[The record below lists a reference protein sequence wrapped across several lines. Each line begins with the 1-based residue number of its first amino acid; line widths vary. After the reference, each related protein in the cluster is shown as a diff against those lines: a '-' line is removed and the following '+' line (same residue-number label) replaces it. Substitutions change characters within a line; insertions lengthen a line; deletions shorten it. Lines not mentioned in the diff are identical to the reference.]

1 MDVPEGERALC
12 TAVMRCSD
20 LDDRGA
26 RDVCLARAFSGEPNV
41 VAEVPEAEERAAE
54 VEAQIAEAEAQ
65 VVAAE
70 RAAAQAEAQA
80 AEAEAQAAEAE
91 ARAREAQ
98 ARTAAAEARA
108 AQVQAEAEEVAR
120 REAER
125 AAELALESAERA
137 AREAEPAAKER
148 RSLIGRLLNR
158 RPRDEVVVEE
168 RDVEAVREE
177 AFTAIRFVIPKQF
190 DGVITAVVPL
200 ARDRQLISIDD
211 RLVFEGTSVF
221 DLDDNVDVVRL
232 SNVGAGRFR
241 ITSSA
246 GRPANMA
253 RIRCERQD
261 DLRRDHRRKCRVL
274 PSNWCVLRG
283 PAFLSFF

>member
-1 MDVPEGERALC
+1 MPRSK
-12 TAVMRCSD
+12 RRSQ
-20 LDDRGA
+20 R
-26 RDVCLARAFSGEPNV
+26 RNEP
-41 VAEVPEAEERAAE
+41 PQKR
-54 VEAQIAEAEAQ
+54 
-65 VVAAE
+65 
-70 RAAAQAEAQA
+70 EAQA
-80 AEAEAQAAEAE
+80 AEAERVAAEAE

-108 AQVQAEAEEVAR
+108 AEAQAEAEEIAR

-125 AAELALESAERA
+125 AAELAREAAERA
-137 AREAEPAAKER
+137 AESPAQPAAEER
-148 RSLIGRLLNR
+148 RSLVGRLLNR
-158 RPRDEVVVEE
+158 RPRDEVIVEE
-168 RDVEAVREE
+168 RPVEAVREE
-177 AFTAIRFVIPKQF
+177 AFTAVRFVIPKRF

-221 DLDDNVDVVRL
+221 DLGDDVDVVRL

-274 PSNWCVLRG
+274 PSD
-283 PAFLSFF
+283 

>member
-1 MDVPEGERALC
+1 M
-12 TAVMRCSD
+12 AVMRCSD
-20 LDDRGA
+20 LEDRSS
-26 RDVCLARAFSGEPNV
+26 RDVCLARAFNGEADV
-41 VAEVPEAEERAAE
+41 VAEAEPEPGPEPEERVAE

-65 VVAAE
+65 VAAAE
-70 RAAAQAEAQA
+70 RAA

-108 AQVQAEAEEVAR
+108 AEAQAEAEEVAR

-125 AAELALESAERA
+125 AAELALEAERA
-137 AREAEPAAKER
+137 ARGSEPAVEER

-158 RPRDEVVVEE
+158 RAREEVVVEE
-168 RDVEAVREE
+168 RDVEQGVREE

-221 DLDDNVDVVRL
+221 DLGDTVDVVRL

-241 ITSSA
+241 ITSSV

-274 PSNWCVLRG
+274 PEN
-283 PAFLSFF
+283 